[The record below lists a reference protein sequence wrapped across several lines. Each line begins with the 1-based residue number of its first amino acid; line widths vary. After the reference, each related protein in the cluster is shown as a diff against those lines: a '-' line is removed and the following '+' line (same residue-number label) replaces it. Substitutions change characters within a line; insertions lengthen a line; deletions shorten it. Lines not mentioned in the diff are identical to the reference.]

1 MNLLNDSLTEY
12 AFNAQLAGLSYEL
25 NGTIYGAKVSKWND
39 FYVSKVKSK
48 RLKMYNVKTLIGL
61 FSFTEKNL
69 LRLCINV
76 YL

>member
-25 NGTIYGAKVSKWND
+25 NGTIYGAKVSKSND

-69 LRLCINV
+69 LRLCIIV

>member
-25 NGTIYGAKVSKWND
+25 NGTIYGAKVSKSND

>member
-25 NGTIYGAKVSKWND
+25 KGTIYGAKVSKSND

-48 RLKMYNVKTLIGL
+48 RWKMYNVKTLIGL

-69 LRLCINV
+69 LRLCIIV

>member
-25 NGTIYGAKVSKWND
+25 NGTIYGAKVSKSND

-48 RLKMYNVKTLIGL
+48 RLKMYNVKTLFGL
-61 FSFTEKNL
+61 FSFTKKKSFKTMH
-69 LRLCINV
+69 
-76 YL
+76 